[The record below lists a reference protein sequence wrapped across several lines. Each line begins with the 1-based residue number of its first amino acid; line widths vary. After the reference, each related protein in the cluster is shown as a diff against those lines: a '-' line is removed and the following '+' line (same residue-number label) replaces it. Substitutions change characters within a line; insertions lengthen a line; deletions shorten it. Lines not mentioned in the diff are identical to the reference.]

1 MKKPDKNFDVM
12 KWLRKVRD
20 ENYERQK
27 GMSPEEMIADTKAR
41 AARFRA
47 SVDRRKKTS
56 KK

>member
-1 MKKPDKNFDVM
+1 MKRFDVL

-27 GMSPEEMIADTKAR
+27 DMSPEELIADTKAG
-41 AARFRA
+41 AERFRA
-47 SVDRRKKTS
+47 SMARGKKIS